1 MEQKSIE
8 LVRAKLVLTDFYN
21 QDDPFP
27 IQKFIKLHWIS
38 ERVALKFADKY
49 AVHCCIC
56 SHNYIYTVF
65 VNFKDRSSSY
75 RRDN

>member
-49 AVHCCIC
+49 AVHC
-56 SHNYIYTVF
+56 
-65 VNFKDRSSSY
+65 
-75 RRDN
+75 